1 MIMTLIMILRLK
13 MTLQMINVTDIEKN
27 NIFFKKNLLK

>member
-1 MIMTLIMILRLK
+1 MTLIMILRLK

>member
-1 MIMTLIMILRLK
+1 MILRLK